1 VCVCV
6 CVCVRACVCVCVC
19 ACVRV
24 CVCACVCVY
33 VCVRVCVRARTVLF
47 ALTTMLLA
55 PLLPTLMGITSVD
68 GTAAGKKSME
78 EVRIVTHSASTLV
91 IVFVLRLT
99 RAAVF

>member
-1 VCVCV
+1 VRA
-6 CVCVRACVCVCVC
+6 CVRACVCVCVC
-19 ACVRV
+19 V
-24 CVCACVCVY
+24 CVC
-33 VCVRVCVRARTVLF
+33 TVLF
-47 ALTTMLLA
+47 VLTTMPLA